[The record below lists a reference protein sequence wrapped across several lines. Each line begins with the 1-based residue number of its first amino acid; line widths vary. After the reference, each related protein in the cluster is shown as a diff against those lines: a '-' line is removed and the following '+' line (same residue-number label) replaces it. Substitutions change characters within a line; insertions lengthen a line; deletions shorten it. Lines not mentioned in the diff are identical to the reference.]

1 LVLTCM
7 ISNRKSMFNK
17 LRAKFAYKPDPQE
30 LQFINIIDDLL
41 KHPKTTVVMTPLTDK
56 YFVINESKHYYIK
69 MQSPTIQFT
78 NSKFSFAKTL
88 NFKACDIILSKIHDM
103 IEKDRQ
109 KIDDKI
115 FTNETQ
121 MLNSVIDN
129 LKK

>member
-1 LVLTCM
+1 M
-7 ISNRKSMFNK
+7 ISKRKSMFKK

-30 LQFINIIDDLL
+30 LQFINIVDDLL

-56 YFVINESKHYYIK
+56 YFVINEAKHYYIK

-88 NFKACDIILSKIHDM
+88 NFKACDIILSKIHAV

-109 KIDDKI
+109 KIEDKI